1 MHSAVRKEGCCFLCT
16 SYLVGLNNFNEA
28 DECWEW
34 ATSQEKVRDDSWV
47 NINKDVFAGEI
58 TNRYGRNRRS
68 GRIVQGNN
76 HFYVVNAGG
85 VEIFNSISPGY
96 GH

>member
-1 MHSAVRKEGCCFLCT
+1 MF
-16 SYLVGLNNFNEA
+16 
-28 DECWEW
+28 
-34 ATSQEKVRDDSWV
+34 
-47 NINKDVFAGEI
+47 FAGEI